1 MRPGFVAP
9 RPLCRFIGVQDV
21 LVSRPMAD
29 LLATRTP
36 IRDDD
41 VIYYE
46 DSSSILGRA
55 GAQ

>member
-1 MRPGFVAP
+1 VPVHRA
-9 RPLCRFIGVQDV
+9 DKEV
-21 LVSRPMAD
+21 LVSRLMAE

-55 GAQ
+55 ESQ